1 MTTKA
6 TSSSASPV
14 AALGGPGEEV
24 DMHALLHTARAD
36 TVPAGWYVWPLRRTG
51 VLLMALKWLALAA
64 VGFALFIPA
73 VLAMVPA
80 NFDGNMVKGMLSSVI
95 LVILGAVAF
104 GALGLAVHDLWRA
117 ARANDY
123 LLVMTPD
130 HYVKFAPGKP
140 THVPMSEIAYIT
152 MRGVRLPEP
161 VATAPQS
168 DGWPSATAFN
178 GMFFRGGASIDSLM
192 RRNYRRAPASLAFMD
207 LRNRR
212 EVIVATDD
220 AFDALP
226 ILEQIL
232 QDYAHGIDY
241 TLLR

>member
-1 MTTKA
+1 MTTKT

-24 DMHALLHTARAD
+24 DLHALLHTARAD
-36 TVPAGWYVWPLRRTG
+36 TVPAGWYVWPLRRLG
-51 VLLMALKWLALAA
+51 VLLMALKWLALAV

-73 VLAMVPA
+73 VLAMIPA
-80 NFDGNMVKGMLSSVI
+80 NYDGNLVKGMLSSVI

-104 GALGLAVHDLWRA
+104 GALGLAAHDFWRA
-117 ARANDY
+117 ALASAY

-130 HYVKFAPGKP
+130 HYVKFAPGKV
-140 THVPMSEIAYIT
+140 THVPMSEVAYVT
-152 MRGVRLPEP
+152 MRGVRLPGP

-168 DGWPSATAFN
+168 DGWSGAMAFN
-178 GMFFRGGASIDSLM
+178 GMFFRGVSIDDLM